1 MTEDEFFNKSTQAT
15 SFLIAMANEVIIKES
30 PVSFNTIGI
39 RIREACGIT
48 KGGAKVNERIDYIIR
63 ATRVK
68 PAPEGGTLFFWR
80 KGDDPMAYDF
90 YRYPAD
96 PEDVRQPQD
105 IHPAEAA
112 CAMLE
117 AIVAEYGMPLES
129 AYVAG
134 ARKLGLTRM
143 TPAVKELMEHGMDIL
158 QNENAVT
165 KDSSGMLQK
174 NNVV

>member
-1 MTEDEFFNKSTQAT
+1 MTEEEFFNKSTQAT
-15 SFLIAMANEVIIKES
+15 NLLIAMANEVIIKES
-30 PVSFNTIGI
+30 PVSYNTIAN
-39 RIREACGIT
+39 RIKEACGIT
-48 KGGAKVNERIDYIIR
+48 KGGAKVNDRIDYVVR

-68 PAPEGGTLFFWR
+68 PAPDGGTLFFWR
-80 KGDDPMAYDF
+80 SGDNPLAFDF
-90 YRYPAD
+90 YRFPTT

-117 AIVAEYGMPLES
+117 AIVDEYGMPVES

-143 TPAVKELMEHGMDIL
+143 TPAVKDLMERGFDIL

-165 KDSSGMLQK
+165 KDSSGMLQG
-174 NNVV
+174 NNMV